1 MKKTYTPLFSAF
13 LLIIITVCPMHT
25 SWAETVY
32 SLGTTD
38 VPILA
43 TPNTQGNVLKILSPG
58 TPVEIK
64 QSDRW
69 VLVEYQ
75 DESGRSRRGWVDAI
89 LLGHNP
95 PEKVWIKQLEDENI
109 GLKTSLQTM
118 EDEHNE
124 LRQKEKELSETL
136 ARLES
141 DYEQLKTGATE
152 YLELKEEHEAS
163 LSALE
168 DMEAALDALTQENH
182 NLKISQRIK
191 WFAAG
196 GIVFMVGWLI
206 GWLNGRRRKKQ
217 KSSYFF

>member
-1 MKKTYTPLFSAF
+1 MKKTCIPLLLAFSF
-13 LLIIITVCPMHT
+13 ITVCPMHT

-32 SLGTTD
+32 SLGTND
-38 VPILA
+38 VPVLA
-43 TPNTQGNVLKILSPG
+43 TPNTQGTVLINLSPG

-64 QSDRW
+64 QSNRW
-69 VLVEYQ
+69 VLVQ
-75 DESGRSRRGWVDAI
+75 FLDDSGNSRRGWVDAI

-95 PEKVWIKQLEDENI
+95 PEAIWIKQLEEDSI
-109 GLKTSLQTM
+109 GLKTSLQM
-118 EDEHNE
+118 LKDERNA
-124 LRQKEKELSETL
+124 LLQGEKDLSEKVS
-136 ARLES
+136 RLEI

-152 YLELKEEHEAS
+152 YLQLKEEHDAS
-163 LSALE
+163 LLALE
-168 DMEAALDALTQENH
+168 DLGAELDALTQENQ

-196 GIVFMVGWLI
+196 GVVFMVGWFI